1 MEKASEDRPV
11 AINDEITIIGNYNRM
26 FSYLYRYMTREVGPI
41 TEFVL
46 KKYLM
51 ELSENHASVLKH
63 VGLKKDGTI
72 DAAAIRVNLSEIS
85 SKDKREEL
93 LLTSLN
99 EFLYA
104 AILAVKKTL
113 GTEHESR
120 VIETLKDFRPEL

>member
-1 MEKASEDRPV
+1 MEKASEDRQL
-11 AINDEITIIGNYNRM
+11 AIHDETTIIGNYNRM

-51 ELSENHASVLKH
+51 ELSENHSSVLKN

-72 DAAAIRVNLSEIS
+72 DIAAIRANLSEIS
-85 SKDKREEL
+85 KDKREDL